1 MANVDNIRNI
11 INEIQTHYDKNL
23 NSKYVKN
30 LSLKIDIPVTI
41 NQDKNIVLVNDLIYI
56 DSRGSIEDLY
66 NGIRAVNYYIKEI
79 EKNIIPRLSSYA
91 TSVISTNENDK
102 ILQQMAIK
110 NYPMNIQ
117 ILKNMLKKLFLFVYE
132 FDKLNFSKDPAYLK
146 VRNFNELED
155 MYLSEN
161 K

>member
-1 MANVDNIRNI
+1 MANADNIKSI
-11 INEIQTHYDKNL
+11 ISEIQTHYDKNL

-30 LSLKIDIPVTI
+30 LSLKLDIPATI

-56 DSRGSIEDLY
+56 DSKGSIEDLY
-66 NGIRAVNYYIKEI
+66 NGIRAVNYYVKEI
-79 EKNIIPRLSSYA
+79 EKNVLPHLSNYA
-91 TSVISTNENDK
+91 SSIVSTNENDK

-117 ILKNMLKKLFLFVYE
+117 ILKDMIQKLFIFVYD
-132 FDKLNFSKDPAYLK
+132 FDKLNFSKEPAYLK
-146 VRNFNELED
+146 VRNFSELEE
-155 MYLSEN
+155 MYLSGN